1 MTMALTDALWGFQK
15 HVLGPGTS
23 FAAITPH
30 ASTDIALTRAVY
42 VGVGGDIAAVGADNL
57 AVIFKG
63 VPTGTLLP
71 IRVRR
76 INAVNTTATDMVA
89 VY

>member
-1 MTMALTDALWGFQK
+1 MALTDPNFNFSK
-15 HVLGPGTS
+15 TSIVGPGNS

-42 VGVGGDIAAVGADNL
+42 VGVGGDIAAVGADN
-57 AVIFKG
+57 VPIVFKD
-63 VPTGTLLP
+63 VPTGTMLP

-76 INAVNTTATDMVA
+76 INAVGTDATDMVA
-89 VY
+89 IY